1 MAHQT
6 ITAAIPPPLQLLKAF
21 AHNEFQST
29 AQRSVITSRNIFLKE
44 YLQRPKKK
52 KAYPLKKLHFYT
64 NTGIYNIAKTSCYYL
79 LQNFFL

>member
-29 AQRSVITSRNIFLKE
+29 AQRSVITSRKIFLKE

-52 KAYPLKKLHFYT
+52 KSISIKETPLLH
-64 NTGIYNIAKTSCYYL
+64 K
-79 LQNFFL
+79 

>member
-6 ITAAIPPPLQLLKAF
+6 ITAAIPPPLQLLKAL

-29 AQRSVITSRNIFLKE
+29 AQRSVMTSRNVFLKE

-52 KAYPLKKLHFYT
+52 LSMSIKDTPLLH
-64 NTGIYNIAKTSCYYL
+64 K
-79 LQNFFL
+79 